1 MRILLVTAVLAS
13 RLVSAQSGQSG
24 ATTDSSQARPAV
36 APALVGFEERRLKA
50 KGGTFFTEEE
60 ISRRRVQ
67 RLSQLLRGIPGL
79 VIDVNSSSSLP
90 QTSISSMRSQGS
102 SPGRPSG
109 CAISVWVDGTL
120 LGDTRTS
127 ESGLDF
133 LDNAINP
140 IQVRGVEVYRTAAA
154 VPPQFQRVGSE
165 MCGTILVWTKR

>member
-1 MRILLVTAVLAS
+1 MRILLVTTLVVS
-13 RLVSAQSGQSG
+13 RLASAQSGQSTS
-24 ATTDSSQARPAV
+24 AVDSAHTRPALS
-36 APALVGFEERRLKA
+36 PALSGFEERRLKA

-67 RLSQLLRGIPGL
+67 RLSQLLRGIPGM
-79 VIDVNSSSSLP
+79 VIDVNSSSSIP

-109 CAISVWVDGTL
+109 CAITVWVDGTL

-140 IQVRGVEVYRTAAA
+140 IQVRGVEVYRTPAA
-154 VPPQFQRVGSE
+154 VPPQYQRVGSE